1 MSMMEEMVLRGRK
14 DFLRR
19 VSRRA
24 KRERCGRRKA
34 LRENEEEEE
43 GDEFVVVVV
52 VFVVGG
58 DEEEE
63 AKWGGERRTSV
74 MAGNERGLYLEYKKR
89 KHKDFVI

>member
-1 MSMMEEMVLRGRK
+1 MTEEMVLRGRK
-14 DFLRR
+14 DFRKR
-19 VSRRA
+19 VKRRA

-43 GDEFVVVVV
+43 GEGDEFVVVEV
-52 VFVVGG
+52 VFVVVG
-58 DEEEE
+58 DEEDG
-63 AKWGGERRTSV
+63 KWGGERRTSV